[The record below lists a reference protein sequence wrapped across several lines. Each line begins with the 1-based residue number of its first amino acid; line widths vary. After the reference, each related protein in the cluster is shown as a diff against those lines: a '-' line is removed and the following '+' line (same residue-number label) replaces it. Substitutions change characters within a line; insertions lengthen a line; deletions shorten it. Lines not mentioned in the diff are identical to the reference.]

1 MSSRYLKVEGQNG
14 LVRDPNTGVIIKIN
28 KEEIQKAREAKA
40 KRRKQKSEFQQL
52 RQDVDELKGLLNKI
66 VEKL

>member
-14 LVRDPNTGVIIKIN
+14 LVRDPNTGVIININ

>member
-14 LVRDPNTGVIIKIN
+14 LVRDPNTGVIININ
-28 KEEIQKAREAKA
+28 NEEIQKAREAKA